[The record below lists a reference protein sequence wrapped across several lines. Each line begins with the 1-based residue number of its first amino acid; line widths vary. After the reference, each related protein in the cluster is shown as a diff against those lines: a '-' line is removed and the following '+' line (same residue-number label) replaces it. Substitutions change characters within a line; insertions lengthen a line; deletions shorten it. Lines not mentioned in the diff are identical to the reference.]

1 MGNSAPHF
9 KVHTFEG
16 PLDLLLQLIEEEKL
30 PINEIAIASVTEQ
43 FLEHLKRVET
53 KQPEILAD
61 FLVVAAKLLVIKSH
75 ALLPTLELPPEEEEA
90 AADLAAQ
97 LLNLKRYREVAKYL
111 KDLDNR
117 RKQSFTREP
126 FMNEQVIFYP
136 DREVTTKTLNE
147 AAKKLLEALQ
157 SIAKL
162 PQTSVAEV
170 ISISE
175 KISQLQNLI
184 SEKVQ
189 VALQDLLKSSKTKTE
204 AIVTFLAL
212 LELIKQRILTVEQ
225 ETLFADI
232 IVKRK
237 H

>member
-90 AADLAAQ
+90 AADLH
-97 LLNLKRYREVAKYL
+97 
-111 KDLDNR
+111 
-117 RKQSFTREP
+117 
-126 FMNEQVIFYP
+126 
-136 DREVTTKTLNE
+136 
-147 AAKKLLEALQ
+147 
-157 SIAKL
+157 
-162 PQTSVAEV
+162 
-170 ISISE
+170 
-175 KISQLQNLI
+175 
-184 SEKVQ
+184 
-189 VALQDLLKSSKTKTE
+189 
-204 AIVTFLAL
+204 
-212 LELIKQRILTVEQ
+212 TVW
-225 ETLFADI
+225 T
-232 IVKRK
+232 
-237 H
+237 